1 MGDSGSIPII
11 DVFAGPGGLGEG
23 FSAFVRAGRSA
34 RFNIAL
40 SIEMEY
46 WAHQTLLLRSFF
58 HQFPV
63 GEVPREYYC
72 HLRGE
77 IPRDELFRKFAKA
90 AAAAEKQAWRAELG
104 TVDPEEVDRR
114 IRLALQ
120 SCDQWVLCGGPPCQ
134 AFSVVG
140 RSRNGGISR
149 KDHRV
154 YLYRQYLRILSVHE
168 PPVFIMENVKGL
180 LSSHVGGNEI
190 FQQMLDDLRHP
201 GAVAETERKGGAR
214 YSLYSFTAS
223 EGAKTDPGYEP
234 RDFVLKCE
242 DFGVPQTRHR
252 VVILGVREDVTRP
265 VMPTLESH
273 GRCIS
278 ARAVL
283 RGLPRLRS
291 GLSRTE
297 DGHEEWRT
305 ALNSILTADFMRS
318 RRNGQGGQVRERML
332 ETLGT
337 TRGFRADR
345 GAEFIPCRPDTDYR
359 PDWFLDAAIGGVC
372 NHASRFHMISDLHRY
387 LFSASYARVHGR
399 SPELGDF
406 PAELH
411 PDHKNLRAALKKGHF
426 DDRFRVQMSGRPA
439 TTITSHIAKDGHY
452 FIHYDETQC
461 RSLTVREAAR
471 LQTFPDNYYFCGP
484 RTHQYRQVGN
494 AVPPLLANQIASL
507 VARILNRTEGR
518 ASGTQAAAL
527 ACRKAAAGRG

>member
-1 MGDSGSIPII
+1 MADSGSIPII

-23 FSAFVRAGRSA
+23 FSAFVPSGRSA
-34 RFNIAL
+34 GFNIAL

-58 HQFPV
+58 HQFTRS
-63 GEVPREYYC
+63 ELPREYYC

-77 IPRDELFRKFAKA
+77 ITRDELFRKFPKA
-90 AAAAEKQAWRAELG
+90 AGAAGKQAWRAELG
-104 TVDPEEVDRR
+104 DVDPAEVDRR
-114 IRLALQ
+114 IRLALR
-120 SCDQWVLCGGPPCQ
+120 SCEQWVLCGGPPCQ

-149 KDHRV
+149 DDDRV

-180 LSSHVGGNEI
+180 LSSHVGDSGI

-201 GAVAETERKGGAR
+201 HAVAETGRKGGAR

-223 EGAKTDPGYEP
+223 ENAKADSDCEPG
-234 RDFVLKCE
+234 DFVLKCE
-242 DFGVPQTRHR
+242 DFGIPQTRHR
-252 VVILGVREDVTRP
+252 VVILGVREDVTRR
-265 VMPTLESH
+265 VMPALETH
-273 GRCIS
+273 GKFIS

-297 DGHEEWRT
+297 DGHEEWQD
-305 ALNSILTADFMRS
+305 ALKSILTAGFMRS
-318 RRNGQGGQVRERML
+318 RRNGQEGQVRERML

-337 TRGFRADR
+337 IRCFRADR
-345 GAEFIPCRPDTDYR
+345 GAEFIPCRPIADYR
-359 PDWFLDAAIGGVC
+359 PDWFLDDAIGGVC
-372 NHASRFHMISDLHRY
+372 NHASRFHMVSDLHRY
-387 LFSASYARVHGR
+387 LFSASYARVHGK

-406 PAELH
+406 PPELH
-411 PDHKNLRAALKKGHF
+411 PDHKNLRAALRKGHF
-426 DDRFRVQMSGRPA
+426 DDRFRVQMSRRPA

-494 AVPPLLANQIASL
+494 AVPPLLASQIASL
-507 VARILNRTEGR
+507 VARILDGR
-518 ASGTQAAAL
+518 ESREPSGAVE
-527 ACRKAAAGRG
+527 CRKAASGRG